1 MFSLILFIAILSIL
15 VMVHEFGHFI
25 AARKSGVRV
34 ETFSLGF
41 GPKLASFKGK
51 ETEYIICAIP
61 LGGYVKLAG
70 DNLDEFKGLAD
81 EYLSKPISRRFG
93 IIFAGPALNYL
104 LGILFFWVI
113 FFVGYPS
120 LTTRV
125 GELMPGMGAQEA
137 GIQAG
142 DKIIAIEGG
151 KVALWDELQKSIQAQ
166 KSKDSIEVAV
176 SRQGREYKYMVK
188 IKKNEL
194 ADALGQKRNVGLIGI
209 KPKMDEIVKVRY
221 GLFQSLPK
229 AVEKTWELTVLTYK
243 AFWLMLNQKMSVKD
257 SVTGPLGMFFVTSEV
272 AKLGVVAVM
281 NFMALLSVSLGIFN
295 LLPLPALDGGH
306 LVLLGVEK
314 IRGKY
319 LSKRSEGV
327 FNQVGFSFII
337 LLAAL
342 VFLNDLVKFG
352 FIDKAAKL
360 FIR

>member
-25 AARKSGVRV
+25 ASRRAGVKV

-41 GPKLASFKGK
+41 GPKLASYKGK
-51 ETEYIICAIP
+51 QTEYMICAIP
-61 LGGYVKLAG
+61 LGGYVKMAG
-70 DNLDEFKGLAD
+70 DNLDEYKGRED
-81 EYLSKPISRRFG
+81 EYLSKPISRRFW

-104 LGILFFWVI
+104 LGILFFWAI
-113 FFVGYPS
+113 FVAGFPT
-120 LTTRV
+120 LTSRV
-125 GELMPGMGAQEA
+125 GGLLEGMGAQQA

-142 DKIIAIEGG
+142 DKVIAIEGS

-166 KSKDSIEVAV
+166 KSKDSIEVTV
-176 SRQGREYKYMVK
+176 LRQDKEYKFQVK
-188 IKKNEL
+188 IKNNEL
-194 ADALGQKRNVGLIGI
+194 ADILGQKRNVGLIGI
-209 KPKMDEIVKVRY
+209 KPKMDETVKVRY
-221 GLFQSLPK
+221 GLIESLPK

-243 AFWLMLNQKMSVKD
+243 AFWLMLTQKMSMKD

-281 NFMALLSVSLGIFN
+281 HLMAVLSISLGIFN

-306 LVLLGVEK
+306 LALLGLEK
-314 IRGKY
+314 VRGKY
-319 LSKRSEGV
+319 LSKRSENV

-342 VFLNDLVKFG
+342 VFVNDLVKFG

>member
-1 MFSLILFIAILSIL
+1 
-15 VMVHEFGHFI
+15 MVHEFGHFI
-25 AARKSGVRV
+25 AARRSGVRV

-41 GPKLASFKGK
+41 GPKLAAFKGAQ
-51 ETEYIICAIP
+51 TEYIICAIP

-70 DNLDEFKGLAD
+70 DNLDEYKGQAD

-104 LGILFFWVI
+104 LGIIFFWAI
-113 FFVGYPS
+113 FVAGYPS

-125 GELMPGMGAQEA
+125 GGLLEGMGAQEA
-137 GIQAG
+137 GIQIG
-142 DKIIAIEGG
+142 DKIIAIEGR
-151 KVALWDELQKSIQAQ
+151 KVILWDELQKSIQAQ
-166 KSKDSIEVAV
+166 KSKESIEVTV
-176 SRQGREYKYMVK
+176 LRQDREYKFPVK
-188 IKKNEL
+188 IKKNAL
-194 ADALGQKRNVGLIGI
+194 TDMLGQKRNVGLIGI
-209 KPKMDEIVKVRY
+209 KPKMDETVTVRY
-221 GLFQSLPK
+221 GFFQSLPR

-243 AFWLMLNQKMSVKD
+243 AFWLMLNNKMSVRD

-281 NFMALLSVSLGIFN
+281 HLMAVLSISLGIFN

-314 IRGKY
+314 ARGKY
-319 LSKRSEGV
+319 LSKRSENV

-342 VFLNDLVKFG
+342 VFVNDLVKFG
-352 FIDKAAKL
+352 FIDKAAKF